1 MIRSPIQHQI
11 TPLTYVHTLGTWTI
25 GQARREDNILPIFGG
40 FSRVDPRVDNG
51 KPRGSIHGSCW
62 PGPWETRISRGSAQ
76 PGARYSYLKGIGRA
90 RESFSSRGRRGRRRL
105 VRFHYLFNTF
115 FNRPGPS
122 RENSPSR
129 VARRRRA
136 VKLHLLEWLGRRCG
150 RRRLVRFH
158 FFFDTFFN
166 RPGPSRENSLFRVR
180 LDPARPVRF
189 SDFEARPMRFFQLAL
204 GRRRRPRIYSDIHC
218 VEPVS

>member
-1 MIRSPIQHQI
+1 MIRNPIQHQI

-90 RESFSSRGRRGRRRL
+90 RESFRSRGRRGRRRL
-105 VRFHYLFNTF
+105 VIFHIIKDIF

-122 RENSPSR
+122 RE
-129 VARRRRA
+129 
-136 VKLHLLEWLGRRCG
+136 
-150 RRRLVRFH
+150 
-158 FFFDTFFN
+158 T
-166 RPGPSRENSLFRVR
+166 SLFRVR
-180 LDPARPVRF
+180 SGPARSVRF
-189 SDFEARPMRFFQLAL
+189 SDFEARTMRFFQLAL
-204 GRRRRPRIYSDIHC
+204 ARRRRPRKYSDIHR